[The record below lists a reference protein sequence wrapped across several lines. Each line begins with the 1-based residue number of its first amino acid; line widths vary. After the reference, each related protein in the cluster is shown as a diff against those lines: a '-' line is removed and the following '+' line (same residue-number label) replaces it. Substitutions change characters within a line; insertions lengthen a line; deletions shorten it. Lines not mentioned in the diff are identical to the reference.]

1 MQNPHK
7 ISEEDK
13 TRIKELYEEGWSS
26 YELAERFGVRM
37 TTILYHL
44 KKMQVPRRDYSR
56 AAVLKHNKNL
66 KLNKSPELAYLI
78 GVYLG
83 DGCVDRCKS
92 HGSYKRWRFRV
103 KVTEKTFIDS
113 VAKAC
118 KKLGL
123 NPLIFRCNS
132 PYYFSNKQKWKIPYE
147 LVVYSEPFCLFML
160 ETKDLRKL
168 PKLIKGYEDAFLR
181 GIYESEGS
189 ILHRNGRFCSLTV
202 IANTNKELVTF
213 VTSIL
218 TSMGFKYCVIEH
230 VPKSKKL
237 KTLYSVSL
245 SVREG
250 KKFLSKIK
258 PSIKNLE
265 REGMPT
271 GEKFKYEA
279 RDVFM

>member
-1 MQNPHK
+1 MPNPHK
-7 ISEEDK
+7 LSEEDK

-26 YELAERFGVRM
+26 YELAEKFGVRM

-44 KKMQVPRRDYSR
+44 KKMQVPIRDYSR
-56 AAVLKHNKNL
+56 AAVLQHNKNL

-83 DGCVDRCKS
+83 DGHVGRCKS
-92 HGSYKRWRFRV
+92 YGSYKRWRFSV

-113 VAKAC
+113 VARAC

-123 NPLIFRCNS
+123 NPLIFKRNS
-132 PYYFSNKQKWKIPYE
+132 PYYLSHPNWKIPYE
-147 LVVYSEPFCLFML
+147 LVVNSEPFCLFML
-160 ETKDLRKL
+160 EMKDFKKL
-168 PKLIKGYEDAFLR
+168 SKTIEGYEDAFLR

-189 ILHRNGRFCSLTV
+189 ILYRNNRFSSFRV
-202 IANTNKELVTF
+202 IANTDKELVTF

-218 TSMGFKYCVIEH
+218 ASIGFKYHVIEY

-237 KTLYSVSL
+237 KTQYYVSL

-265 REGMPT
+265 KEGMPSR
-271 GEKFKYEA
+271 EKFKYEA
-279 RDVFM
+279 RDIFM